1 MPQAEPSR
9 NPAEQSPALR
19 PLGATG
25 SAAATRARDAA
36 ESGGFSAATFG
47 SAYFLLGVLVFLF
60 LIFCFLRPDTF
71 PTAFNLQTMGTSKS
85 IVALLALAV
94 MVPIAANEF
103 DLSVGYAVG
112 LFHILTMGFQ
122 VFMGVPWFVAVL
134 MVVALGALLG
144 LINGV
149 LVAVAKISSFIATLG
164 TGTVIYGLSQAY
176 TGGLQILS
184 PTPLPRAFLGL
195 TSVIFGVPWP
205 VIFVLVLSA
214 LMWIAAEFLPVG
226 RYLYVTGF
234 NRRAAELT
242 GIPTQRYVIGSFVVS
257 GMLSAFAGVLLASQ
271 LRIGQGG
278 VGPEFLLPA
287 FAAALLGATAVRPG
301 RVNVWGTITA
311 VAVLAVGVSGLQQL
325 GAVFYVDPLFSG
337 STLILSVGLAGWVGR
352 RTASRASAA
361 GALLNRARAP
371 ADHARSTAPS

>member
-1 MPQAEPSR
+1 MA
-9 NPAEQSPALR
+9 
-19 PLGATG
+19 G
-25 SAAATRARDAA
+25 SGLAR
-36 ESGGFSAATFG
+36 FG
-47 SAYFLLGVLVFLF
+47 SAYFLLGVLVLLFVVFSFLA
-60 LIFCFLRPDTF
+60 PNTF
-71 PTAFNLQTMGTSKS
+71 PTPFNLQTMGTSKA

-122 VFMGVPWFVAVL
+122 VFMGMPWFVAAL
-134 MVVALGALLG
+134 MVIALGAGLG
-144 LINGV
+144 LINGL

-164 TGTVIYGLSQAY
+164 TGTVMYGLSQAY
-176 TGGLQILS
+176 TGGLQIVSPEPLS
-184 PTPLPRAFLGL
+184 RAFLGL
-195 TSVIFGVPWP
+195 TSVVYGVPWP
-205 VIFVLVLSA
+205 VIFVLVIST
-214 LMWIAAEFLPVG
+214 LMWIAAEYLPVG
-226 RYLYVTGF
+226 RYLYAIGA
-234 NRRAAELT
+234 NRRAAELI
-242 GIPTQRYVIGSFVVS
+242 GIPVSRYIVGAFVVS
-257 GMLSAFAGVLLASQ
+257 GILSAFAGVLLASQ

-337 STLILSVGLAGWVGR
+337 SALILSVGLAGWVGR
-352 RTASRASAA
+352 RTASRMSAA
-361 GALLNRARAP
+361 TALVRKTEGRPTPEGQSA
-371 ADHARSTAPS
+371 